1 MSHVP
6 ESRVASLIPKLST
19 IDYILQAMKSLMGA
33 GARWDDSIEDKS
45 ILAIGSLKEEE
56 GGEKEGGEKERGEK
70 ERGEEK
76 GEKRKEGKVDHGVI
90 PAHWEG
96 YVVYL

>member
-1 MSHVP
+1 MP
-6 ESRVASLIPKLST
+6 ESEVASLIPKLST
-19 IDYILQAMKSLMGA
+19 ITVLQAMKSLMGA

-56 GGEKEGGEKERGEK
+56 GRRREGRRGGGK
-70 ERGEEK
+70 REEK
-76 GEKRKEGKVDHGVI
+76 GEKRKEGKIDHGVV
-90 PAHWEG
+90 PVNWEG